1 MKSQEEKSKREG
13 LDLSDRNRF
22 EKNEKWEEKKKN

>member
-1 MKSQEEKSKREG
+1 MKSQEEKSKRKR